1 MTTAKELREHC
12 DKLRSKREEDLKSIL
27 NDYFESSFIEAHR
40 PWRAVIGNKRCKPI
54 PIHRDFYSSDATSFC
69 REFKWPNLSED
80 LLRKELEELG
90 FVITEHR
97 ISLTVPACEKGK
109 KLTFAQ
115 EWVKKIN
122 SSYSQYCLNEK
133 KKANELYS
141 EFISK
146 LHSTSAES
154 VKTYEGYTLFEG
166 FKFETEISAKCAT
179 YIRALMSHDGIEEYY
194 EDGKYKGVR
203 VLQQPPN

>member
-1 MTTAKELREHC
+1 M
-12 DKLRSKREEDLKSIL
+12 
-27 NDYFESSFIEAHR
+27 
-40 PWRAVIGNKRCKPI
+40 
-54 PIHRDFYSSDATSFC
+54 
-69 REFKWPNLSED
+69 
-80 LLRKELEELG
+80 LRKGLEELG

-154 VKTYEGYTLFEG
+154 VKTYEGYTLFER

-179 YIRALMSHDGIEEYY
+179 YIRALMSHDGVEEYY

>member
-1 MTTAKELREHC
+1 MTTAKGLRQHC
-12 DKLRSKREEDLKSIL
+12 DQLRIKREEDLKSIL
-27 NDYFESSFIEAHR
+27 STYFESSFIEAHS

-54 PIHRDFYSSDATSFC
+54 PIYRDFYSSDTTSFWHK
-69 REFKWPNLSED
+69 FKYLNLSED
-80 LLRKELEELG
+80 LLRKGLEELG

-141 EFISK
+141 DFISK
-146 LHSTSAES
+146 LHSTSDES

-166 FKFETEISAKCAT
+166 FKFETVISSKCAT
-179 YIRALMSHDGIEEYY
+179 YIRALMSCDGIEEYY

>member
-1 MTTAKELREHC
+1 MTSATELREHC
-12 DKLRSKREEDLKSIL
+12 DQLRIQREEDLKSIL

-40 PWRAVIGNKRCKPI
+40 PWKAVIGNKRCKPI

-69 REFKWPNLSED
+69 RKFKWPNLSED
-80 LLRKELEELG
+80 SLRKGLESLG

-97 ISLTVPACEKGK
+97 ISLAVPACEKGE

-122 SSYSQYCLNEK
+122 YSYSQYCVNEK
-133 KKANELYS
+133 KKANELYA

-146 LHSTSAES
+146 LHSAPSES
-154 VKTYEGYTLFEG
+154 VKTYEEYTLFEE
-166 FKFETEISAKCAT
+166 FKFEPKISSKCAT
-179 YIRALMSHDGIEEYY
+179 YIRDLMSRDGLEEYY
-194 EDGKYKGVR
+194 EDGKYKGIR
-203 VLQQPPN
+203 VFQQPPN

>member
-1 MTTAKELREHC
+1 MITAKELREHC
-12 DKLRSKREEDLKSIL
+12 DKLRIKREEDLKSIL
-27 NDYFESSFIEAHR
+27 NDYFEHSFIEAHR

-54 PIHRDFYSSDATSFC
+54 PVHRGFYSSDATSYMC
-69 REFKWPNLSED
+69 KFKWPNLSED
-80 LLRKELEELG
+80 LLRKELENLG
-90 FVITEHR
+90 FVITEHK

-109 KLTFAQ
+109 QLTFAQ

-122 SSYSQYCLNEK
+122 SSYSQYCANEK

-154 VKTYEGYTLFEG
+154 VKTHEEYTLFEG

-179 YIRALMSHDGIEEYY
+179 FIRALMSHDGIEEYY
-194 EDGKYKGVR
+194 EDEKYKGIR
-203 VLQQPPN
+203 ILHQPPN